1 MENFLILRIHLNS
14 LMNKSDTGHNYRWAK
29 IMKKFHLLIFK
40 YIKLNSKWGFLI
52 LLPNHESLWVIRTYP
67 STLRLES
74 TLIPFVLCELMT
86 EECMCY
92 RKTNCSSALYWVLQT
107 PGTFVSSLAAVKIVT
122 PSLVPVPVQPPQLT

>member
-67 STLRLES
+67 STLRLGS
-74 TLIPFVLCELMT
+74 TLIPFVLYELAFGYLWLKSACVTGKQIAHQLST
-86 EECMCY
+86 ESFKHQAHLFLHLL
-92 RKTNCSSALYWVLQT
+92 RWRSSH
-107 PGTFVSSLAAVKIVT
+107 
-122 PSLVPVPVQPPQLT
+122 PV